1 MRSLLLWLLL
11 SVGLSRPALA
21 DDCADLV
28 AAFDNAAAVT
38 CLEALVASGPGL
50 ELDLRLARALV
61 DAGEDSEGAVAEEWR
76 SNYHRAVRL
85 RRQLEEVEDELV
97 ALALAKRRIKIRI
110 DHILLHF
117 KAGAKPH

>member
-1 MRSLLLWLLL
+1 MEWAQLW
-11 SVGLSRPALA
+11 RPGEPEAGE
-21 DDCADLV
+21 
-28 AAFDNAAAVT
+28 AAA
-38 CLEALVASGPGL
+38 
-50 ELDLRLARALV
+50 
-61 DAGEDSEGAVAEEWR
+61 AGSQDGEGAVAEEWR